1 MLAQQNINQDLQA
14 NIFYLTGE
22 MNYLSSAI
30 IKGAQGKNIM
40 IEWNPIK
47 SEAAL
52 NGRSDEIKSQN
63 EQDELTDIEELSSE
77 VLSEQQVINEVTNKD
92 TQSTD
97 IGGEPVNTGVDNIT
111 NQTSKAEDSEI
122 VTHSSNNVVDDT
134 VGRLN
139 DNIATYR
146 AESTVNDEVSK
157 TIPATNEDN
166 NLQKNI
172 KTYYGIS
179 TIEAYKF
186 QLGIGGKIQ
195 RNGKWVS
202 ASASEIQQ
210 YFIPSEENI
219 KKYKYQ
225 FLNLASPAG
234 ISEADAKAY
243 LSDKGI
249 LKGKEAI
256 FIEAAKKN
264 NVNEI
269 YLMAHACLETGN
281 GTSKLATG
289 VNYKGTVVY
298 NMFGINAVDSDPIG
312 QGAAYAYKMG
322 WTTPEKAILGGTEFI
337 SKQYINN
344 YPYNQDTLY
353 EMRWNPASPGRHQ
366 YATDIAWATK
376 QAERME
382 KIYAT
387 FTNATVTFDIPV
399 YRK

>member
-1 MLAQQNINQDLQA
+1 MLAQQNISQDLQA

-30 IKGAQGKNIM
+30 IKGAQGKNII
-40 IEWNPIK
+40 IEWSPIK
-47 SEAAL
+47 SETAL
-52 NGRSDEIKSQN
+52 NDRSDEIKSQD
-63 EQDELTDIEELSSE
+63 EQDESTDIEELLKE
-77 VLSEQQVINEVTNKD
+77 ELLDQQVTNEATNKEA
-92 TQSTD
+92 QPID
-97 IGGEPVNTGVDNIT
+97 IESELVNTEVDSNA
-111 NQTSKAEDSEI
+111 NQISKAEDSNI
-122 VTHSSNNVVDDT
+122 VVHSSNHVVDHT
-134 VGRLN
+134 VDRFN
-139 DNIATYR
+139 DNIANYR
-146 AESTVNDEVSK
+146 AESVVNDEVSK
-157 TIPATNEDN
+157 AGLTTNEDN

-179 TIEAYKF
+179 TIEAYRF

-195 RNGKWVS
+195 KNGKWVS

-249 LKGKEAI
+249 LKGKEAV

-298 NMFGINAVDSDPIG
+298 NMFGINAIDSDPIG

-387 FTNATVTFDIPV
+387 FTNATITFDIPV

>member
-1 MLAQQNINQDLQA
+1 MQVPHNINQDLQA
-14 NIFYLTGE
+14 NIFYLKGE
-22 MNYLSSAI
+22 VNYLTSAI
-30 IKGAQGKNIM
+30 IKNAQGKNLM
-40 IEWNPIK
+40 IEWGPLESRVQSPTIQEEKVQDIEFQNETPDKEEHK
-47 SEAAL
+47 SEDKNTVL
-52 NGRSDEIKSQN
+52 IVNDDMMKNQMNISGDQSETGN
-63 EQDELTDIEELSSE
+63 EE
-77 VLSEQQVINEVTNKD
+77 VINKESNENSSSTIEKVVEQTNEENELQENIVNS
-92 TQSTD
+92 TPGGQS
-97 IGGEPVNTGVDNIT
+97 GSQG
-111 NQTSKAEDSEI
+111 
-122 VTHSSNNVVDDT
+122 
-134 VGRLN
+134 
-139 DNIATYR
+139 
-146 AESTVNDEVSK
+146 EVSQM
-157 TIPATNEDN
+157 ES
-166 NLQKNI
+166 LQRNI

-186 QLGIGGKIQ
+186 QLGAGGKIQ
-195 RNGKWVS
+195 KNGKWIS
-202 ASASEIQQ
+202 ASASELQK
-210 YFIPSEENI
+210 YFIPSTENI
-219 KKYKYQ
+219 ERYKFQ

-234 ISEADAKAY
+234 IGEAEAKEY
-243 LSDKGI
+243 LSNKGI
-249 LKGKEAI
+249 LKGKEAT

-322 WTTPEKAILGGTEFI
+322 WTTPEKAILGGAEFI
-337 SKQYINN
+337 STQYINN

-382 KIYAT
+382 KIYAS
-387 FTNATVTFDIPV
+387 FNSAIMTFDIPV